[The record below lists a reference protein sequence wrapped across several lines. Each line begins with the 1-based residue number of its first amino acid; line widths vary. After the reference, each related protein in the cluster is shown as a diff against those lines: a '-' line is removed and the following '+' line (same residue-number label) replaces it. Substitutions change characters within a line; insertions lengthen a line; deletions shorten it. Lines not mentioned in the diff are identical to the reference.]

1 MNKKRNILLLLTELV
16 ALGLLAYG
24 FLMNKEPISIAGA
37 CLFLLADWINLFA
50 EYKEAKMFRAET
62 WKPTE
67 KLDFLEVFNRRLRS
81 GIFLVGLGSILFGH
95 SSGLV
100 ILSGAVINQVIS
112 DYILRDVAG
121 LPLERRYGVLR
132 RIQPRRRQR

>member
-1 MNKKRNILLLLTELV
+1 MNKKRDILLLVTELL
-16 ALGLLAYG
+16 ALGLLACG
-24 FLMNKEPISIAGA
+24 FLMYEEPIAIAGA
-37 CLFLLADWINLFA
+37 CLFLLAHWINMFA
-50 EYKEAKMFRAET
+50 EYREAKMFRAGT
-62 WKPTE
+62 WKPSE
-67 KLDFLEVFNRRLRS
+67 KLDLLEVFNRRLRS
-81 GIFLVGLGSILFGH
+81 VIFLVGLGSILFGH
-95 SSGLV
+95 TSGLV